1 MDIRRFCLEEDM
13 GADAPS
19 INDSVQSLKVE
30 DMVNHLS
37 DLPHGLH
44 CLIIYP
50 DLMTLR
56 EFYTCYIRKQIEEK
70 KKVVLFNPFYETDSS
85 VRRAFS
91 DSHKVIDVNKY
102 EKTESL
108 IINDSLKEYFGQS
121 NPMDSKQKL
130 IELANRKGKDGLSVI
145 ADMGPYFFKME
156 YDELLEY
163 ELSLP
168 TSFGKSMSG
177 LCIYHHNDFNRLSEE
192 QRQHLVEYHSIALK
206 LESH

>member
-1 MDIRRFCLEEDM
+1 MLISVDE
-13 GADAPS
+13 S
-19 INDSVQSLKVE
+19 IESLKVE
-30 DMVNHLS
+30 DMVKQLS
-37 DLPHGLH
+37 EFPQGLH
-44 CLIIYP
+44 CLMIYP
-50 DLMTLR
+50 DIITLR
-56 EFYTCYIRKQIEEK
+56 EFYTCYIKKQIEEK
-70 KKVVLFNPFYETDSS
+70 NRIVLFNPFYETVSS
-85 VRRAFS
+85 IRRAFS
-91 DSHKVIDVNKY
+91 DSHKAIDANQY
-102 EKTESL
+102 ERTESF

-121 NPMDSKQKL
+121 NPMDSKKKL